1 LAVKKIIKK
10 VSAYPF
16 VGTLM
21 HGTHPIP
28 VSIVRLTMQGL
39 LAEIAQTSLQ
49 PGERFDL
56 TFELPVLHHVVMEK
70 VMVVKFYSRWSGPAQ
85 SASSQSSSQSSFGE
99 AATKTG
105 RSRNDA
111 RSVESG
117 SAHKSSHYGQ
127 SAHKQSTDG
136 HSAQSESHGSVGHLV
151 ELHFTSLSELGRD
164 CVAQWLS
171 ELARTA
177 K

>member
-1 LAVKKIIKK
+1 MAVKTIIKK

-21 HGTHPIP
+21 HGAHPVP
-28 VSIVRLTMQGL
+28 VSIIRLTMQGL
-39 LAEIAQTSLQ
+39 LAEIAQISLQ

-70 VMVVKFYSRWSGPAQ
+70 VMVVKFYSRWSGQAK
-85 SASSQSSSQSSFGE
+85 SASSQSSFGE

-127 SAHKQSTDG
+127 LADKQSTDG
-136 HSAQSESHGSVGHLV
+136 HTVQSESHGSVGHLV
-151 ELHFTSLSELGRD
+151 ELHFTSLSVVGRD